1 MSIAFL
7 LPEEKSILSCIM
19 FVSQA
24 ARRSV
29 RNILNRGLSSVVY
42 KNSTRSLE
50 QRDRSLELE
59 RTFMIMWY
67 NCPIL

>member
-29 RNILNRGLSSVVY
+29 RNILNRDLVLLSTKTVQGAWNREIGAWSW
-42 KNSTRSLE
+42 KGPS
-50 QRDRSLELE
+50 
-59 RTFMIMWY
+59 
-67 NCPIL
+67 